1 MSVKD
6 GVELPIGSVV
16 SCLTLDPKSKDS
28 FVKITVASDQFVNGS
43 FCQLPSDMIL

>member
-6 GVELPIGSVV
+6 RVELPIGSIV

-28 FVKITVASDQFVNGS
+28 FV
-43 FCQLPSDMIL
+43 